1 MANWHA
7 MQKRKRLMM
16 DTPLQEDM
24 VGSGG
29 SHMHDEFTRKNNINH
44 GPKNMNKGY
53 GSEVPGGPPMYGEE
67 KPGGPPMMSKGPKAV
82 DTITAGFEAS
92 KNKKKS
98 GRKINAKAV
107 NEAAG
112 GPKTNTNTRVTDN
125 DKENAD

>member
-1 MANWHA
+1 MKGISSLISTRTESVSQEKSNDLNDNPVAEHA
-7 MQKRKRLMM
+7 SM
-16 DTPLQEDM
+16 
-24 VGSGG
+24 GS
-29 SHMHDEFTRKNNINH
+29 N
-44 GPKNMNKGY
+44 
-53 GSEVPGGPPMYGEE
+53 MYGEE

-125 DKENAD
+125 DKKNAD